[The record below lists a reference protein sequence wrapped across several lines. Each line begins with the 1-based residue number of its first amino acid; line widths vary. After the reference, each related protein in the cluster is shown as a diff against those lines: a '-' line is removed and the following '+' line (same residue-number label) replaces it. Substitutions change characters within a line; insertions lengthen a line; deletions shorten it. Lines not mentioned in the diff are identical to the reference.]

1 MLFSS
6 PPFFLFFAIYFAL
19 YLVTPA
25 RFQLALVIAG
35 STFFYACWIPSYV
48 WVPYLLI
55 GIAYVGA
62 LWIGRTRAAPGAG
75 RRLALAVTALLLP
88 LAIVK
93 YGRFLYQDVLGSP
106 LGASF
111 SLPVIALPLGISF
124 ITFTLIAY
132 VVEVHR
138 GSFPVE
144 RGLGRLTGLALFFP
158 HLIAGPI
165 LRPQQLLPRLALPR
179 SPRRDL
185 AVRATFGIALFSLGL
200 VKKLVIADPLGAAVD
215 PIYAAP
221 HASASA
227 QQYLLAMYAFP
238 IQIYCDFSAYTD
250 MAIGLATLIG
260 VRLPQ
265 NFLVPYGAESMTEHW
280 RRWHITLSSWM
291 RDYVYIPLGG
301 NRGAFARQLCN
312 VMLTMGIVGL
322 WHGASFCFVLWG
334 LYNGMLIAFE
344 RVADRLR
351 ALRPFPELP
360 RSVRV
365 VRTFHLIAAGGIL
378 FRAPDLATAA
388 RVAAG
393 PFQAPLEP
401 LSAFLY
407 ANLTV
412 LVVLGVALATHRFDT
427 QRQLRRAVQHL
438 PPVLYPPLI
447 AAAWILAIVVSS
459 GTSAKFIYFDF

>member
-6 PPFFLFFAIYFAL
+6 PPFFLFFAVYFAL

-35 STFFYACWIPSYV
+35 STFFYACWIPGYV
-48 WVPYLLI
+48 WVPYLLV
-55 GIAYVGA
+55 GIAYAGA
-62 LWIGRTRAAPGAG
+62 LWIGRSRVAPGGG

-93 YGRFLYQDVLGSP
+93 YGRFLYEDVLGSP

-111 SLPVIALPLGISF
+111 AFPVIALPLGISF

-132 VVEVHR
+132 VVEVQR
-138 GSFPVE
+138 GNFPVE

-179 SPRRDL
+179 SGRRDL
-185 AVRATFGIALFSLGL
+185 AVRATFGLALFSLGL
-200 VKKLVIADPLGAAVD
+200 VKKLVVADPLGGAVD

-221 HASASA
+221 DDGASA

-250 MAIGLATLIG
+250 MAIGLAMLIG

-265 NFLVPYGAESMTEHW
+265 NFLVPYGAASMTEHW

-301 NRGAFARQLCN
+301 NRVPFGRQLWN
-312 VMLTMGIVGL
+312 AVLTMGIVGL

-334 LYNGMLIAFE
+334 LYNGMLIALE
-344 RVADRLR
+344 RVSERIRAGRPLR
-351 ALRPFPELP
+351 LP
-360 RSVRV
+360 RAVRV

-401 LSAFLY
+401 LSVFLD
-407 ANLTV
+407 ANVGV
-412 LVVLGVALATHRFDT
+412 LVVLAAALATHRFDT

-447 AAAWILAIVVSS
+447 ATAWILAIVVSS